1 MTGILYHNP
10 RCSKSRQALELLKEK
25 GIEPEI
31 HEYLKAPISKEQ
43 LKEILSLLNMGA
55 NELIRS
61 SEEIYRELGL
71 SKDDPEEQLI
81 DAMIKHPKLIQ
92 RPIYV
97 NNGKAAV
104 GRPPEDILTIA

>member
-10 RCSKSRQALELLKEK
+10 RCSKSRQALALLKEK

-31 HEYLKAPISKEQ
+31 HEYLKTPINKEQ
-43 LKEILSLLNMGA
+43 LEEILALLSVSA
-55 NELIRS
+55 SELTRS
-61 SEEIYRELGL
+61 SEDIYKELGL

-81 DAMIKHPKLIQ
+81 DAMVKHPKLIQ
-92 RPIYV
+92 RPIYI

-104 GRPPEDILTIA
+104 GRPPEDILAIV

>member
-10 RCSKSRQALELLKEK
+10 RCSKSRQALALLKEK

-31 HEYLKAPISKEQ
+31 HEYLKTPISKEQ
-43 LKEILSLLNMGA
+43 LEEILALLNISA
-55 NELIRS
+55 SDLIRS
-61 SEEIYRELGL
+61 SEDTYKELGL
-71 SKDDPEEQLI
+71 SKNDSEEQLI
-81 DAMIKHPKLIQ
+81 DAMVKYPKLIQ

-104 GRPPEDILTIA
+104 GRPPEDILTIV

>member
-10 RCSKSRQALELLKEK
+10 RCSKSRQALALLKEK
-25 GIEPEI
+25 GVEPEI

-43 LKEILSLLNMGA
+43 LEEILALLNVSA
-55 NELIRS
+55 NGLIRS
-61 SEEIYRELGL
+61 SEEIYKELGL

-81 DAMIKHPKLIQ
+81 DAMVKHPKLIQ
-92 RPIYV
+92 RPIFV

-104 GRPPEDILTIA
+104 GRPPENILAIV